1 MKDIKKNLSVWM
13 FSAMYRQRVFL
24 PYNFFLTMYIINVWC
39 AHYPFLLYH
48 GHLLLIPYD
57 IRDAFT
63 NRLLG
68 SCQKRAFGKVQK
80 TKRLSKHI
88 CPYISSPPPSCCHAG
103 GTIVFQFQ
111 FVCTLAPPL
120 SGGHFLS
127 ILGTFTI
134 LLRITLFF
142 YKNKV
147 YKNIKPQILVKS

>member
-1 MKDIKKNLSVWM
+1 MCTLSISSLSW
-13 FSAMYRQRVFL
+13 S
-24 PYNFFLTMYIINVWC
+24 P
-39 AHYPFLLYH
+39 
-48 GHLLLIPYD
+48 
-57 IRDAFT
+57 FT
-63 NRLLG
+63 NPLRHKGCIHKQIIGELSKTSFWEG
-68 SCQKRAFGKVQK
+68 AK
-80 TKRLSKHI
+80 TKRLSQHI
-88 CPYISSPPPSCCHAG
+88 CPYFSSPPPSCCHAG

-147 YKNIKPQILVKS
+147 YKNIKSFRCSII

>member
-1 MKDIKKNLSVWM
+1 MPP
-13 FSAMYRQRVFL
+13 L
-24 PYNFFLTMYIINVWC
+24 PF
-39 AHYPFLLYH
+39 HSFLLYH
-48 GHLLLIPYD
+48 GHLLVIPYD
-57 IRDAFT
+57 IRDAVI

-80 TKRLSKHI
+80 TKRLSRHI

-142 YKNKV
+142 FIRTKFIRTSSRLDAQLS
-147 YKNIKPQILVKS
+147 NIGNLFLRLNL

>member
-1 MKDIKKNLSVWM
+1 MSKTNGVSEHVCPSPPPLD
-13 FSAMYRQRVFL
+13 AMPPL
-24 PYNFFLTMYIINVWC
+24 PF
-39 AHYPFLLYH
+39 HSFLLYH
-48 GHLLLIPYD
+48 GHLLVIPYD
-57 IRDAFT
+57 IRDAVI

-103 GTIVFQFQ
+103 GIIVFQFQ

-147 YKNIKPQILVKS
+147 YKNIKSFRCSII